1 MTKYLFHLFLLIARA
16 LSMLP
21 NQKMN
26 KYSVIENYAAILLR
40 QILEFK
46 YVQQVI
52 TSKTRKSLCNTLMTM
67 NGYIII

>member
-46 YVQQVI
+46 YVQQLI
-52 TSKTRKSLCNTLMTM
+52 T
-67 NGYIII
+67 YV